1 MSPLRCP
8 VCGGDLSVEMETR
21 GQNYLTYEAVE
32 SIECQTWECMAAWD
46 QYGEPIREPKPA
58 R

>member
-21 GQNYLTYEAVE
+21 GQNCLTYEAVE

-58 R
+58 